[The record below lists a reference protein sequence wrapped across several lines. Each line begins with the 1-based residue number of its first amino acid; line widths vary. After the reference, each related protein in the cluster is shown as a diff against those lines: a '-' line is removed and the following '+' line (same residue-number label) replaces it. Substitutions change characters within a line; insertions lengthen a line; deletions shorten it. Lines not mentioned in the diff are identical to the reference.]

1 MVNEAQKLAL
11 CKNGDPTTNRWI
23 IDTFFFSTGQAQV
36 GLQRGWR
43 LGESLSLLPDSKNI
57 SVLCWLFT
65 ALTILAKMGDI
76 GQQSKE
82 SSVVFLERTVTA
94 FQTYTLLNLLYLPE
108 NKSTAMLSFVNQA
121 APDIKHKLQRVD
133 RMQERSLQE
142 MLAVEKKVYTNLK
155 SPENK

>member
-1 MVNEAQKLAL
+1 
-11 CKNGDPTTNRWI
+11 
-23 IDTFFFSTGQAQV
+23 
-36 GLQRGWR
+36 
-43 LGESLSLLPDSKNI
+43 
-57 SVLCWLFT
+57 
-65 ALTILAKMGDI
+65 MGDI